1 MICLTVAT
9 APLGGLAGGWIAE
22 HWGLRATILL
32 AGAGALVLLP
42 LIAWASPLARM
53 RKLPGPSESAITES
67 VAEELAG
74 D

>member
-22 HWGLRATILL
+22 HYGLRAAMLF
-32 AGAGALVLLP
+32 AGIGALVLGP
-42 LIAWASPLARM
+42 LVTWFSPLARM
-53 RKLPGPSESAITES
+53 HELPGPQEPGVPAS